1 MQYAGLIKND
11 FSAAPG
17 VSVSFYTQGCP
28 HRCPGCHNPE
38 TWDFKGGKEFTADV
52 LNDIVEALQANNIKR
67 SLCILGGEPLCA
79 ENEFLTCMVVR
90 HVKER
95 LPDTEIYIWTGYAY
109 EQLQTN
115 SNPHLKNILQLTDYI
130 IDGPYIEAERDI
142 TLPMRGSR
150 NQRVIKIDKNEKI

>member
-28 HRCPGCHNPE
+28 HRCSGCHNPE
-38 TWDFKGGKEFTADV
+38 TWDFNGGQEFTADI
-52 LNDIVEALQANNIKR
+52 LNEIIDALQANDIKR
-67 SLCILGGEPLCA
+67 SLCIMGGEPLCL
-79 ENEFLTCMVVR
+79 ENEFLTCMVIK

-95 LPDTEIYIWTGYAY
+95 LPDVPIYIWTGYTY
-109 EQLQTN
+109 EQILSS
-115 SNPHLKNILQLTDYI
+115 SNPRLKAILELTDYI

-150 NQRVIKIDKNEKI
+150 NQRVIKIDKK

>member
-28 HRCPGCHNPE
+28 HRCSGCHNPE
-38 TWDFKGGKEFTADV
+38 TWDFEGGKEFTANV
-52 LNDIVEALQANNIKR
+52 LEEIIEALQANGIKR
-67 SLCILGGEPLCA
+67 SFCILGGEPLCP
-79 ENEFLTCMVVR
+79 ENEFLTCMIVR
-90 HVKER
+90 HVKEK
-95 LPDTEIYIWTGYAY
+95 LPDTEIYVWTGYTY
-109 EQLQTN
+109 DQLRVN
-115 SNPHLKNILQLTDYI
+115 ANPHLQNILQLIDYV

-150 NQRVIKIDKNEKI
+150 NQRVIKIDKE

>member
-38 TWDFKGGKEFTADV
+38 TWDFKGGKEFTANI
-52 LNDIVEALQANNIKR
+52 LEEIIEALQANDIKR
-67 SLCILGGEPLCA
+67 SFCILGGEPLCP

-90 HVKER
+90 HVKEK
-95 LPDTEIYIWTGYAY
+95 LPDTEIYVWTGYTY
-109 EQLQTN
+109 DQLKVN
-115 SNPHLKNILQLTDYI
+115 ANPHLQNILQLIDYI

-150 NQRVIKIDKNEKI
+150 NQRVIKIDKK

>member
-28 HRCPGCHNPE
+28 HRCPGCHNPN
-38 TWDFKGGKEFTADV
+38 TWDFNGGKEFTADV
-52 LNDIVEALQANNIKR
+52 LDEIIEALQANGIQR
-67 SLCILGGEPLCA
+67 SLCILGGEPLCG
-79 ENEFLTCMVVR
+79 ENEFLTCMVLR
-90 HVKER
+90 HVKDR
-95 LPDTEIYIWTGYAY
+95 LPHIKVYVWTGYTY
-109 EQLQTN
+109 EQLQQN
-115 SNPHLKNILQLTDYI
+115 SNPHLKNILQMTDVL

-150 NQRVIKIDKNEKI
+150 NQRVIQLDKNEKI

>member
-52 LNDIVEALQANNIKR
+52 LEEIVEALQANGIKR
-67 SLCILGGEPLCA
+67 SFCILGGEPLCP
-79 ENEFLTCMVVR
+79 ENEFLTCMIVR
-90 HVKER
+90 HVKEK
-95 LPDTEIYIWTGYAY
+95 LPDTEIYVWTGYTY
-109 EQLQTN
+109 DQLKAN
-115 SNPHLKNILQLTDYI
+115 ANPHLQNILQFIDYV

-150 NQRVIKIDKNEKI
+150 NQRVIKIDKK

>member
-38 TWDFKGGKEFTADV
+38 TWDFNGGQEFTADI
-52 LNDIVEALQANNIKR
+52 LNEIIDALQANNIKR
-67 SLCILGGEPLCA
+67 SLCIMGGEPLCL
-79 ENEFLTCMVVR
+79 ENEFLTCMVIK

-95 LPDTEIYIWTGYAY
+95 LPDTPVYIWTGYTY
-109 EQLQTN
+109 EQILSS
-115 SNPHLKNILQLTDYI
+115 SNPHLKAILELTDYV
-130 IDGPYIEAERDI
+130 IDGPYIETERDI

-150 NQRVIKIDKNEKI
+150 NQRVIKIDKE